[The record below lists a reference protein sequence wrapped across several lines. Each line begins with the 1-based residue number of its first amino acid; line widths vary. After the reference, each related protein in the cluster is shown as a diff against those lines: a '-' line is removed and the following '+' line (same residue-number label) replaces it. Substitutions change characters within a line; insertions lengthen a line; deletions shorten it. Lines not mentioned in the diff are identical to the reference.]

1 MRPFLEDEHVT
12 TPPPYYGPPQ
22 GEPYGPPPGPPP
34 GGQNTQGLV
43 GMILGIVSIPVA
55 CCPYLGIP
63 VGIVGLVFSWL
74 GLKKANTGL
83 ASNRSQAMA
92 GLICSAVGSVLGIA
106 MLILGIVFKS
116 VDWQNWVDTHST
128 S

>member
-1 MRPFLEDEHVT
+1 LEDEHVST
-12 TPPPYYGPPQ
+12 PPPPPPYYGPPQ
-22 GEPYGPPPGPPP
+22 GDPYGPPPG
-34 GGQNTQGLV
+34 GQQNTQGLV

-74 GLKKANTGL
+74 GLKKASTGL

-92 GLICSAVGSVLGIA
+92 GLICSAVGVVLGIVV
-106 MLILGIVFKS
+106 LILGIVLKNF
-116 VDWQNWVDTHST
+116 DWQHWANTNS
-128 S
+128 